1 MKSYKGEE
9 KRACC
14 AQARFLWYEVK
25 RFPAVG
31 GMLGEFVISTPGRN
45 SAVEIFKI
53 FVCVKH
59 VPDSAATITVLGA
72 NRIDANVTFLI
83 NPYDEHALT
92 EAVRIRQCHPPSEVV
107 AVCLGPA
114 EAENTLRSAMAM
126 GADRSILV
134 VTPQDHDSI
143 FTARVLKEAIAQEG
157 EPGIILTGKEA
168 IDTEGMQTLF
178 RLAANLG
185 LPAATNVVK
194 IQLQG
199 ATALVECEKE
209 SGTVDV
215 VRMRLPCVVG
225 AGKGLN
231 TPRYPTFPEIV
242 KSRKKEVKKIDLAA
256 LGIERPAGRMEIV
269 ELKPAVEKRDPR
281 ALTGSPAEIAR
292 QIAAILKEE
301 ARVI

>member
-1 MKSYKGEE
+1 M
-9 KRACC
+9 A
-14 AQARFLWYEVK
+14 L
-25 RFPAVG
+25 
-31 GMLGEFVISTPGRN
+31 
-45 SAVEIFKI
+45 FKI
-53 FVCVKH
+53 YVCVKH
-59 VPDSAATITVLGA
+59 VPDSAATITVLGT

-92 EAVRIRQCHPPSEVV
+92 EAARIRQQHAPAEVV

-114 EAENTLRSAMAM
+114 VAENTLRSAMAM

-143 FTARVLKEAIAQEG
+143 FTARALKSAIALDG

-178 RLAANLG
+178 RLAANFG

-194 IQLQG
+194 LRLQEG
-199 ATALVECEKE
+199 LALVECEKE
-209 SGTVDV
+209 SGAVDV
-215 VRMRLPCVVG
+215 IRMRLPCVIG

-242 KSRKKEVKKIDLAA
+242 KSRKKEVKMIDLAA
-256 LGIERPAGRMEIV
+256 LGIRTPDSRMEIV
-269 ELKPAVEKRDPR
+269 ELTAAVETREPK
-281 ALTGSPAEIAR
+281 ALTGNTAEIAR
-292 QIAAILKEE
+292 QIAAILKEK

>member
-1 MKSYKGEE
+1 MKLYRGNNKNGSVVRRPVFYVM
-9 KRACC
+9 RWDQMA
-14 AQARFLWYEVK
+14 
-25 RFPAVG
+25 P
-31 GMLGEFVISTPGRN
+31 
-45 SAVEIFKI
+45 FKI
-53 FVCVKH
+53 YVCVKH
-59 VPDSAATITVLGA
+59 VPDSAATITVLGT

-92 EAVRIRQCHPPSEVV
+92 EAARIRQQHVPAEVV

-114 EAENTLRSAMAM
+114 AAENTLRSAMAM

-143 FTARVLKEAIAQEG
+143 FTARALKSAIAQDG
-157 EPGIILTGKEA
+157 EPRLVLTGKEA

-178 RLAANLG
+178 RLAANFG

-194 IQLQG
+194 LELQEG
-199 ATALVECEKE
+199 MALVECEKE
-209 SGTVDV
+209 SGAVDV
-215 VRMRLPCVVG
+215 IRMRLPCVVG

-231 TPRYPTFPEIV
+231 TPRYPTFPDIV
-242 KSRKKEVKKIDLAA
+242 KSRKKEVKMIDLEA
-256 LGIERPAGRMEIV
+256 LGIERPSGRMEIV
-269 ELKPAVEKRDPR
+269 ELKPAVESRAPR
-281 ALTGSPAEIAR
+281 ALTGNSAEIAR

>member
-1 MKSYKGEE
+1 
-9 KRACC
+9 
-14 AQARFLWYEVK
+14 
-25 RFPAVG
+25 
-31 GMLGEFVISTPGRN
+31 
-45 SAVEIFKI
+45 VEPFRIY
-53 FVCVKH
+53 VCVKH
-59 VPDSAATITVLGA
+59 VPDSAATITVLGT

-92 EAVRIRQCHPPSEVV
+92 EAARIRQEHAPAEVV

-114 EAENTLRSAMAM
+114 AAENTLRSAMAM

-143 FTARVLKEAIAQEG
+143 FTARALKRAIAQDG

-178 RLAANLG
+178 RLAANFG

-194 IQLQG
+194 IELQG

-209 SGTVDV
+209 SGAVDV
-215 VRMRLPCVVG
+215 IRMRLPCVVG

-242 KSRKKEVKKIDLAA
+242 KSRKKEVKKIDVAA
-256 LGIERPAGRMEIV
+256 LGIQRPVSRVEIV
-269 ELKPAVEKRDPR
+269 ELKAAVENRAAR
-281 ALTGSPAEIAR
+281 ALTGSTAEIAR

>member
-1 MKSYKGEE
+1 
-9 KRACC
+9 
-14 AQARFLWYEVK
+14 LWYEVK
-25 RFPAVG
+25 RFPEVG
-31 GMLGEFVISTPGRN
+31 GMLSEFIISTPGRN

-53 FVCVKH
+53 YVCVKH
-59 VPDSAATITVLGA
+59 VPDSAATITVLGT

-92 EAVRIRQCHPPSEVV
+92 EAVRIRQRHPPAEVV

-143 FTARVLKEAIAQEG
+143 FTARALQGAIAQEG

-168 IDTEGMQTLF
+168 IDSEGMQTLF

-185 LPAATNVVK
+185 LPSATNVVRL
-194 IQLQG
+194 QLQG
-199 ATALVECEKE
+199 ATALVDCEKE
-209 SGTVDV
+209 SGAVDV

-242 KSRKKEVKKIDLAA
+242 KSRKKEVKKIDLEA
-256 LGIERPAGRMEIV
+256 LGIERPASRMEIV
-269 ELKPAVEKRDPR
+269 ELKPAVEKRTPR

-292 QIAAILKEE
+292 QIAVILKEE